1 MQGQSH
7 RRIDLGNAGATP
19 EVSWHNGAQYY
30 SLNQPLVSP
39 CMLNKG
45 YQLGVRVWE
54 VYPLEDL
61 EHDQLW

>member
-45 YQLGVRVWE
+45 YQLGAHVQVDELISRLI
-54 VYPLEDL
+54 PPG
-61 EHDQLW
+61 